1 MEIEFF
7 GAAGEV
13 TGSCHIVR
21 VGDRRFL
28 LDCGL
33 IQGRRE
39 DVERNRAPFPFD
51 PKSLD
56 CVVLSHAH
64 LDHSGRLPLLVK
76 QGFRGPIYCQNAT
89 ADLCEVLLEDAARL
103 GEYDAKRQN
112 RRLAKKKKPLVEPL
126 YRDKDVQKVLK
137 LLVGNRYRTKREI
150 LPGVTIQ
157 FRDAGHIMGSTSV
170 EVWLQEGDKK
180 RKLVFSGDVGQ
191 YDSPILNDPEVIKDA
206 DVVLMEST
214 YGNRLHRER
223 EETVREIGEII
234 SEARHNKGNILIPAF
249 AIGRSQEI
257 LYMLGK
263 HYDAWDLDRWHVF
276 LDSPMA
282 IEASRIYWEYPHLYD
297 EEATRLR
304 RAFNEM
310 PKLRNLHLSRTA
322 DDSKAINKLRSGA
335 IIIAGS
341 GMCTGGRIVHHL
353 RHNLGRREN
362 HVIIVGYQAVGTLGR
377 RLVDGADEVKI
388 YGEEV
393 RVNAHI
399 DTVGGLSAHGDWKD
413 LGRWVSNFESKPDVW
428 LVHGEKEASAAF
440 EKTLREKYRIKAR
453 VAQAGNTIRL

>member
-21 VGDRRFL
+21 VGGKRFL

-39 DVERNRAPFPFD
+39 DIERNRQPFPFD

-112 RRLAKKKKPLVEPL
+112 RRLAKKKKPQIEPL

-170 EVWLQEGDKK
+170 EVWLEEDDKK
-180 RKLVFSGDVGQ
+180 RKVVFSGDVGQ
-191 YDSPILNDPEVIKDA
+191 YDSPILNDPEVIKQA

-214 YGNRLHRER
+214 YGNRLHRDR
-223 EETVREIGEII
+223 EETVQEIGEII

-263 HYDAWDLDRWHVF
+263 HYDEWDLDRWHVF

-282 IEASRIYWEYPHLYD
+282 IEASKIYWEYPHLYD
-297 EEATRLR
+297 EEATRMR

-322 DDSKAINKLRSGA
+322 DDSKSINKLRSGA

-377 RLVDGADEVKI
+377 RLVDGADMVKI

-440 EKTLREKYRIKAR
+440 EKTLRKQYRINAR
-453 VAQAGNTIRL
+453 VAQAGNTISL